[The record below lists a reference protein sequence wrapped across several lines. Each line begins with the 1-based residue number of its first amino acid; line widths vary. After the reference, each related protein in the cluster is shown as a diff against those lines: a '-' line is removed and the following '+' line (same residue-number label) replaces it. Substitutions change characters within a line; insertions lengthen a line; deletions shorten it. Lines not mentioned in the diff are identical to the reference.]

1 MNLFNCQ
8 KSSSSYLLVTLG
20 VVLEFNF
27 KTLTRKEEL
36 DRLFLGS
43 VFGFYLK
50 KQKYTCMLLFFFC
63 HSAHYS
69 GALAPLTTKLLNI
82 KTGFLD
88 MLVITKPE

>member
-8 KSSSSYLLVTLG
+8 KSRSSYLLVTLG

-50 KQKYTCMLLFFFC
+50 KQKYTCMLLF
-63 HSAHYS
+63 
-69 GALAPLTTKLLNI
+69 LTKLLNI
-82 KTGFLD
+82 KTGFLHL
-88 MLVITKPE
+88 LVIPKPE